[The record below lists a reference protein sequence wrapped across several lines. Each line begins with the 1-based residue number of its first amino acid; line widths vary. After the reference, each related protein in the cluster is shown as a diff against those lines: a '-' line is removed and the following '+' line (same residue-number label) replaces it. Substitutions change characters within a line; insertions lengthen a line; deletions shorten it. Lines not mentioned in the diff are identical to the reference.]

1 MTSELH
7 CYDYVHLPLERVRE
21 ALQNDGV
28 CMFERATQAAT
39 GRARSLASALRVSV
53 AGIEVGKSIVIR
65 VTQVQVAPAA
75 GEGGL
80 PGAIKLDLEWVA
92 ETHPRLFPS
101 MRATLVASTLSPDE
115 TRLDLF
121 GSYDPPGGYFGS
133 AADRVIGHRIA
144 EACVHRFLDE
154 LASRLCQ
161 ELA

>member
-1 MTSELH
+1 MPRQVH
-7 CYDYVHLPLERVRE
+7 CYDYVPLPLERVRE

-39 GRARSLASALRVSV
+39 GRARSLVSALRLTVG
-53 AGIEVGKSIVIR
+53 GIEIGKNIVIR
-65 VTQVQVAPAA
+65 VTEVQVAPKSNE
-75 GEGGL
+75 GEL
-80 PGAIKLDLEWVA
+80 EGAMKLDLEWTA

-101 MRATLVASTLSPDE
+101 MRATLVASSVLPEE

-121 GSYDPPGGYFGS
+121 GAYDPPGGAFGS
-133 AADRVIGHRIA
+133 AADHVIGHRIA